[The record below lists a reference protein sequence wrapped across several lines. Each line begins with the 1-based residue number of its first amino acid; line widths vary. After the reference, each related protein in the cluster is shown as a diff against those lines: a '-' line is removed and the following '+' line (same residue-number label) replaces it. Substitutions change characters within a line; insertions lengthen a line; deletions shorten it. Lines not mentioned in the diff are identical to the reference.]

1 MRNWLV
7 SRLIRA
13 MDRVAYWL
21 LANREPAIISA
32 GGPHTRSA
40 ASE

>member
-1 MRNWLV
+1 MRNWLIA
-7 SRLIRA
+7 RLIRA

-21 LANREPAIISA
+21 LADREPAVISDC
-32 GGPHTRSA
+32 GPRMRSA